1 MFKQTR
7 PPWKPVVLLGLGC
20 LSCDLSSQRVT
31 LLIGESLLTSLFTF
45 FLISIRLDSQKL
57 WPYI

>member
-1 MFKQTR
+1 MET
-7 PPWKPVVLLGLGC
+7 VVLLGLGC

>member
-20 LSCDLSSQRVT
+20 LSGLSCDLSSRRVT
-31 LLIGESLLTSLFTF
+31 LLITTVESRSFEP
-45 FLISIRLDSQKL
+45 L
-57 WPYI
+57 WKEKIGSNYLNV

>member
-20 LSCDLSSQRVT
+20 DLSSQRVT
-31 LLIGESLLTSLFTF
+31 LLITTVEYRSFEP
-45 FLISIRLDSQKL
+45 L
-57 WPYI
+57 WKEKIGSNYLNV